1 MVLLNDDKNK
11 EQIESMRK
19 SEAEDLA
26 KLLSQKYNL
35 PYLDLSRM
43 TIDIDALKI
52 LAEEEARAGKL
63 TVFQKVGQ
71 KLQVAIESPNP
82 ETTQR
87 ILRNLQEKG
96 YKINTFLVS
105 EQSLSRA
112 WKRYSEVPENEETQ
126 RGIIDISSEKLDEFL
141 KKTSTIEEL
150 KNLFVSSATTQKNR
164 KISEVLEIILAG
176 ALSADASDIHIE
188 PQEKQIRLRFRLD
201 GVLHDILLFDY
212 KIYNLL
218 LSRIKLVSGLKLN
231 VRNQAQDG
239 RFSIIKKEAQT
250 GSRSSDQSVGEEIA
264 VRTSVV
270 PEAYGESVVLRILNP
285 KSIAIPFEELGIDKN
300 LMAILEKELSKPNGM
315 ILTTGPTGSGK
326 TTTLYAFLR
335 KIYTPDT
342 KIITL
347 EDPVEYH
354 LPNIVQTQ
362 VEEAIGY
369 SFSAGLRSILRQD
382 PDIIMVGEIRD
393 LETAKTAINSALTG
407 HLVLSTLHTNNAAGT
422 IPRLIDL
429 GVNPTSIA
437 PAVNIS
443 MAQRLVRKL
452 CDKCKEKQPASEIE
466 LAVIKKVLETFPEK
480 RKNQFADREIIIW
493 KAKGCKFCNNLGY
506 KGRIGIYEAI
516 LIDEEVEPLIL
527 LNPTETEILKKSEKQ
542 GILNMKQDGILKVL
556 NGTTS
561 LDELQRVIEL

>member
-1 MVLLNDDKNK
+1 MALLNDDKNK
-11 EQIESMRK
+11 EQIDSMRK

-52 LAEEEARAGKL
+52 LEEKEAREGKL
-63 TVFQKVGQ
+63 AVFQKAGQ

-87 ILRNLQEKG
+87 TLSNLQEKG

-112 WKRYSEVPENEETQ
+112 WKRYSEVPEYEETQ
-126 RGIIDISSEKLDEFL
+126 RGVIDVSSEKLDEFL
-141 KKTSTIEEL
+141 KQTSTIEEL
-150 KNLFVSSATTQKNR
+150 KNLFASSSATQKNR

-176 ALSADASDIHIE
+176 ALSADASDVHIE
-188 PQEKQIRLRFRLD
+188 PQEAQVRLRFRLD

-212 KIYNLL
+212 KIYNLI

-239 RFSIIKKEAQT
+239 RFSIKVKE
-250 GSRSSDQSVGEEIA
+250 EEIA
-264 VRTSVV
+264 VRTSVI
-270 PEAYGESVVLRILNP
+270 PEAYGESIVLRILNP
-285 KSIAIPFEELGIDKN
+285 KSIAISFEELGIDKN
-300 LMAILEKELSKPNGM
+300 LMNILEKELSKPNGM

-335 KIYTPDT
+335 KIYTPET

-362 VEEAIGY
+362 VEESIGY

-452 CDKCKEKQPASEIE
+452 CDKCKEKQPASENE
-466 LAVIKKVLETFPEK
+466 SAAVKKVIETFPPNK
-480 RKNQFADREIIIW
+480 QRPDTQEIFIW

-506 KGRIGIYEAI
+506 KGRIGVYEAI

>member
-1 MVLLNDDKNK
+1 MALLNDDKNK
-11 EQIESMRK
+11 EQIDSMRK

-63 TVFQKVGQ
+63 AVFQKVGQ

-87 ILRNLQEKG
+87 ILRSLQEKG
-96 YKINTFLVS
+96 YKINIFMVS
-105 EQSLSRA
+105 EESLARA
-112 WKRYSEVPENEETQ
+112 WKRYSEVPEYEETQ
-126 RGIIDISSEKLDEFL
+126 RGVIDVSSERLDEFL
-141 KKTSTIEEL
+141 KQTSTTEEL
-150 KNLFVSSATTQKNR
+150 KKMFASLSATQKNR

-176 ALSADASDIHIE
+176 ALSSDASDIHIE

-239 RFSIIKKEAQT
+239 RFSIKAKE
-250 GSRSSDQSVGEEIA
+250 EEIA
-264 VRTSVV
+264 VRTSVI

-285 KSIAIPFEELGIDKN
+285 KSIAITFEELGIDKD

-362 VEEAIGY
+362 VEEAVGY
-369 SFSAGLRSILRQD
+369 SFSAGLRSVLRQD

-437 PAVNIS
+437 PAVNLS

-452 CDKCKEKQPASEIE
+452 CDKCKEKQ
-466 LAVIKKVLETFPEK
+466 LALEVEATAVKKVIETFPLNREK
-480 RKNQFADREIIIW
+480 PDVAEVFVW

-516 LIDEEVEPLIL
+516 LIDEEVGPLIL

>member
-1 MVLLNDDKNK
+1 MALLNDDKNK
-11 EQIESMRK
+11 EQIDSMRK

-63 TVFQKVGQ
+63 AVFQKVGQ

-87 ILRNLQEKG
+87 ILRSLQEKG
-96 YKINTFLVS
+96 YKINIFMVS
-105 EQSLSRA
+105 EESLARA
-112 WKRYSEVPENEETQ
+112 WKRYSEVPEYEETQ
-126 RGIIDISSEKLDEFL
+126 RGVIDVSSERLDEFL
-141 KKTSTIEEL
+141 KQTSTTEEL
-150 KNLFVSSATTQKNR
+150 KKMFASLSATQKNR

-176 ALSADASDIHIE
+176 ALSSDASDIHIE

-239 RFSIIKKEAQT
+239 RFSIVKKDAPT
-250 GSRSSDQSVGEEIA
+250 GSRGSDQSVGEEIA
-264 VRTSVV
+264 VRTSVI
-270 PEAYGESVVLRILNP
+270 PEAYGESIVLRILNP
-285 KSIAIPFEELGIDKN
+285 KSIAIAFDELGIDKN

-443 MAQRLVRKL
+443 MAQRLIRKL
-452 CDKCKEKQPASEIE
+452 CDKCKEKYPASEAE
-466 LAVIKKVLETFPEK
+466 ATAIKKVIETLPPNKQKPDTLEIFV
-480 RKNQFADREIIIW
+480 W

-506 KGRIGIYEAI
+506 KGRIGVYEAI

-561 LDELQRVIEL
+561 LNELQRVIEL

>member
-1 MVLLNDDKNK
+1 MALLNDDKNK
-11 EQIESMRK
+11 EQMERIRK
-19 SEAEDLA
+19 GEAEDLA
-26 KLLSQKYNL
+26 KLLSQKYGL

-43 TIDIDALKI
+43 TIDIDALKV
-52 LAEEEARAGKL
+52 LTEEEARLGKL
-63 TVFQKVGQ
+63 AVFQKTGR
-71 KLQVAIESPNP
+71 KLQVAVESPNP

-87 ILRNLQEKG
+87 ILRNLQEKD

-105 EQSLSRA
+105 EESLARA
-112 WKRYSEVPENEETQ
+112 WKRYGEVPEYEEAR
-126 RGIIDISSEKLDEFL
+126 RGVIDVSSEKLDEFL
-141 KKTSTIEEL
+141 KKTSTTEEL
-150 KNLFVSSATTQKNR
+150 KNLFVSSVTTQKNR

-176 ALSADASDIHIE
+176 ALSADASDVHIE
-188 PQEKQIRLRFRLD
+188 PQEKQVRLRFRLD

-239 RFSIIKKEAQT
+239 RFSIKVKE
-250 GSRSSDQSVGEEIA
+250 EEIA
-264 VRTSVV
+264 VRTSII

-285 KSIAIPFEELGIDKN
+285 KSIAITFEELGINKD
-300 LMAILEKELSKPNGM
+300 LMNILEKELNKPNGM

-335 KIYTPDT
+335 KIYAPGS

-443 MAQRLVRKL
+443 MAQRLTRKL
-452 CDKCKEKQPASEIE
+452 CDKCKEKQPASESETAI
-466 LAVIKKVLETFPEK
+466 IKKIIATFPENISK
-480 RKNQFADREIIIW
+480 PDTGKIFVW
-493 KAKGCKFCNNLGY
+493 KAKGCKFCNSLGY

-516 LIDEEVEPLIL
+516 LIDEEVESLIL
-527 LNPTETEILKKSEKQ
+527 LNPTETEILKKSGKQ
-542 GILNMKQDGILKVL
+542 GILNMRQDGILKVI

>member
-1 MVLLNDDKNK
+1 MALLNDEKNK
-11 EQIESMRK
+11 GQIESMRK
-19 SEAEDLA
+19 NEAEDLA
-26 KLLSQKYNL
+26 KLLAQKYNL

-52 LAEEEARAGKL
+52 LAEEEARGGKL
-63 TVFQKVGQ
+63 AVFQKVGQ

-87 ILRNLQEKG
+87 ALKNLQEKG
-96 YKINTFLVS
+96 YKINTFMVS
-105 EQSLSRA
+105 EESLARA
-112 WKRYSEVPENEETQ
+112 WKRYSEVPVYEETL
-126 RGIIDISSEKLDEFL
+126 RGVIDVSSEKLDEFL
-141 KKTSTIEEL
+141 KQTSTIEEL
-150 KNLFVSSATTQKNR
+150 RNLFIASAATQKNR

-188 PQEKQIRLRFRLD
+188 PQEKQVRLRFRLD

-212 KIYNLL
+212 KIYNLI

-231 VRNQAQDG
+231 IHNQAQDG
-239 RFSIIKKEAQT
+239 RFSIKINEEAT
-250 GSRSSDQSVGEEIA
+250 E
-264 VRTSVV
+264 VRTSVI
-270 PEAYGESVVLRILNP
+270 PEAYGESIVLRILNP
-285 KSIAIPFEELGIDKN
+285 KSISISFDALGIDKD
-300 LMAILEKELSKPNGM
+300 LMNILEKELKKPNGM

-335 KIYTPDT
+335 KIYTPET

-362 VEEAIGY
+362 VEESIGY
-369 SFSAGLRSILRQD
+369 SFSAGLRSVLRQD

-422 IPRLIDL
+422 IPRLVDL
-429 GVNPTSIA
+429 GVNPASIA

-452 CDKCKEKQPASEIE
+452 CGKCKEKQPASESE
-466 LAVIKKVLETFPEK
+466 SATIKKVIETFPENK
-480 RKNQFADREIIIW
+480 EKPATQEVFIW

-506 KGRIGIYEAI
+506 KGRIGIFEAI
-516 LIDEEVEPLIL
+516 LIDEEIEPLIL

-556 NGTTS
+556 NGVTS
-561 LDELQRVIEL
+561 LDELERVIEL